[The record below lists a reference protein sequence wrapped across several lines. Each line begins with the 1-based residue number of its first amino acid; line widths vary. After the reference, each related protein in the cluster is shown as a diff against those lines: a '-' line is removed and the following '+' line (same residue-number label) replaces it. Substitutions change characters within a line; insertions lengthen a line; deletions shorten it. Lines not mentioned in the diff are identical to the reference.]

1 MDDSQ
6 DARMGSDSGD
16 TAGPDLAGPGMA
28 APEPDELTARRDAI
42 LLGMLPDV
50 AFDGWT
56 RTAMLRGAEAAGYER
71 EAALASFPRGPVEVV
86 EHFSAWADRAMLDQL
101 AGTDLAALKVRE
113 RITLAVRTR
122 LEILAPYREA
132 VRRSAALLALPPHA
146 AVGPRILYRTV
157 DATWVAAGDTSTDY
171 NFYTKRMLLAGV
183 QTSTLLYWLED
194 RSEDNADTWAFLD
207 RRIADVMRI
216 GKGIGQIRALGGGQT
231 GSGQTGGGQ
240 SGGGQSGGGARGP
253 DLAGLMARL
262 PNPMRFG
269 RHLRRSMR

>member
-6 DARMGSDSGD
+6 DPRTESVSAD
-16 TAGPDLAGPGMA
+16 TAAPESAAPESAAPETA

-101 AGTDLAALKVRE
+101 AETDLAALKVRE

-157 DATWVAAGDTSTDY
+157 DAMWFAAGDTSTDY

-194 RSEDNADTWAFLD
+194 RSEDNADAWAFLD

-216 GKGIGQIRALGGGQT
+216 GKGIGQIRALGGGQ
-231 GSGQTGGGQ
+231 
-240 SGGGQSGGGARGP
+240 GGGAAQAGGTRGP